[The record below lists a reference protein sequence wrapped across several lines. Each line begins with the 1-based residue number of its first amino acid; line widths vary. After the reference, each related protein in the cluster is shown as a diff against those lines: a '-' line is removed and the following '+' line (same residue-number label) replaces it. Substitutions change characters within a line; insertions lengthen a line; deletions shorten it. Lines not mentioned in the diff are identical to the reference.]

1 MAAGK
6 GTRMKSALPKVLH
19 KAAGRTMLGQVLHEV
34 RAAGVNDCV
43 VVVGHGAE
51 QVQASLQEDPNC
63 RFARQMPQ
71 LGTGHCVQQALP
83 QIPAATEAVL
93 ILCGDTPLLRAQ
105 TIQQM
110 LQLYAASQQT
120 AQPLAGLL
128 LTTLL
133 DNPFGYGR
141 IVRNSSGSVTAIV
154 EEKDASE
161 QQKQIREINA
171 GAYIFNY
178 AALQSALGRLNN
190 HNAQGEYYLT
200 DVISLLAADG
210 LRLDT
215 LPAADP
221 LETSGVNDRVQLAAA
236 AAELYRRKAEELML
250 AGVTIINPASCCI
263 ELDVKVAE
271 DVTIYPNCQLRGQ
284 TTIGSGTVLDS
295 DCLITDSQI
304 GRDCTI
310 TKSVLNQAAVGDRAN
325 IGPFAYLRPG
335 ARLAEDVKVGDFA
348 ELKNAQI
355 GRGSKIPHLSYIGD
369 AEVGENVNIGCG
381 TITCNYD
388 GVNKHLTK
396 IGSNVFVG
404 SNSNLVAP
412 VEVQDDAFIA
422 AGSTITREV
431 HAGALAVERS
441 PQREIAN
448 WNREKSPQALAKS
461 SASRAKALAESS
473 DSRAQALAKSSA
485 SRTGAKKL

>member
-6 GTRMKSALPKVLH
+6 GTRMKSNLPKVLH
-19 KAAGRTMLGQVLHEV
+19 KAAGRTMLGQVWHEV
-34 RAAGVNDCV
+34 RAAGIDNCV
-43 VVVGHGAE
+43 IVVGHGAE
-51 QVQASLQEDPNC
+51 QVQASLAGEPGC
-63 RFARQMPQ
+63 RFALQMPQ

-83 QIPAATEAVL
+83 QILPQTQAVL

-105 TIQQM
+105 TINAMYQR
-110 LQLYAASQQT
+110 YAASQQKDS
-120 AQPLAGLL
+120 QPLAGLL

-133 DNPFGYGR
+133 DNPHGYGR
-141 IVRNSSGSVTAIV
+141 IVRNNDGSVTAIV
-154 EEKDASE
+154 EEKDASAE
-161 QQKQIREINA
+161 QRQIREINA
-171 GAYIFNY
+171 GAYIFKY
-178 AALQSALGRLNN
+178 AALQSALARLDNN
-190 HNAQGEYYLT
+190 NAQGEYYLT

-210 LRLDT
+210 QRLDT

-221 LETSGVNDRVQLAAA
+221 LETTGVNDRVQLAAA
-236 AAELYRRKAEELML
+236 AAELFRRKAEDLML
-250 AGVTIINPASCCI
+250 AGVTIINPVSCCI
-263 ELDVKVAE
+263 EMDVQVGA
-271 DVTIYPNCQLRGQ
+271 DTIIYPNCQLRGQ
-284 TTIGSGTVLDS
+284 TSIGSGCVIDS

-304 GRDCTI
+304 GNDCTI
-310 TKSVLNQAAVGDRAN
+310 TKSVLNQATIGDRAN

-335 ARLAEDVKVGDFA
+335 ANLAEDVKVGDFA
-348 ELKNAQI
+348 ELKNARI

-396 IGSNVFVG
+396 IGNNVFVG

-422 AGSTITREV
+422 AGSTITKQV
-431 HAGALAVERS
+431 GAGALAVERS

-448 WNREKSPQALAKS
+448 WGREKSP
-461 SASRAKALAESS
+461 KALA
-473 DSRAQALAKSSA
+473 AIKSSP
-485 SRTGAKKL
+485 KQD

>member
-6 GTRMKSALPKVLH
+6 GTRMKSNLPKVLH
-19 KAAGRTMLGQVLHEV
+19 KAAGRTMLGQVWHEV
-34 RAAGVNDCV
+34 RAAGIDNCV
-43 VVVGHGAE
+43 IVVGHGAE
-51 QVQASLQEDPNC
+51 QVQASLAGEPGC
-63 RFARQMPQ
+63 RFALQMPQ

-83 QIPAATEAVL
+83 QILPQTQAVL

-105 TIQQM
+105 TINAMYQR
-110 LQLYAASQQT
+110 YAASQQKDS
-120 AQPLAGLL
+120 QPLAGLL

-133 DNPFGYGR
+133 DNPHGYGR
-141 IVRNSSGSVTAIV
+141 IVRNNDGSVTAIV
-154 EEKDASE
+154 EEKDASAE
-161 QQKQIREINA
+161 QRQIREINA

-178 AALQSALGRLNN
+178 AALQSALARLDNN
-190 HNAQGEYYLT
+190 NAQGEYYLT

-210 LRLDT
+210 QRLDT

-221 LETSGVNDRVQLAAA
+221 LETTGVNDRVQLAAA
-236 AAELYRRKAEELML
+236 AAELFRRKTEELML
-250 AGVTIINPASCCI
+250 AGVTIINPVSCCI
-263 ELDVKVAE
+263 EMDVQVGA
-271 DVTIYPNCQLRGQ
+271 DTIIYPNCQLRGQ
-284 TTIGSGTVLDS
+284 TSIGSGCVIDS

-304 GRDCTI
+304 GNDCTI
-310 TKSVLNQAAVGDRAN
+310 TKSVLNQATIGDRAN

-335 ARLAEDVKVGDFA
+335 ANLAEDVKVGDFA
-348 ELKNAQI
+348 ELKNARI

-396 IGSNVFVG
+396 IGNNVFVG

-422 AGSTITREV
+422 AGSTITKQV
-431 HAGALAVERS
+431 GAGALAVERS

-448 WNREKSPQALAKS
+448 WGREKSP
-461 SASRAKALAESS
+461 KALA
-473 DSRAQALAKSSA
+473 AIKSSP
-485 SRTGAKKL
+485 KQD

>member
-6 GTRMKSALPKVLH
+6 GTRMKSTLPKVLH
-19 KAAGRTMLGQVLHEV
+19 KAAGRTMLGQVWHEV
-34 RAAGVNDCV
+34 RAAGIDNCV
-43 VVVGHGAE
+43 IVVGHGAE
-51 QVQASLQEDPNC
+51 QVQASLAEEPGC
-63 RFARQMPQ
+63 RFALQMPQ

-83 QIPAATEAVL
+83 QIPPQTQAVL

-105 TIQQM
+105 TIKAMYQR
-110 LQLYAASQQT
+110 YAASQQEDS
-120 AQPLAGLL
+120 QPLAGLL
-128 LTTLL
+128 LTTIL
-133 DNPFGYGR
+133 DNPHGYGR
-141 IVRNSSGSVTAIV
+141 IVRNNDGSVTAIV
-154 EEKDASE
+154 EEKDASAE
-161 QQKQIREINA
+161 QRQIQEINA

-178 AALQSALGRLNN
+178 AALQSALARLDNN
-190 HNAQGEYYLT
+190 NAQGEYYLT

-210 LRLDT
+210 QRLDT
-215 LPAADP
+215 LPADDP
-221 LETSGVNDRVQLAAA
+221 LETTGVNDRVQLATA
-236 AAELYRRKAEELML
+236 AAELFRRKAEELML

-263 ELDVKVAE
+263 ELDVQVGA
-271 DVTIYPNCQLRGQ
+271 DTIIYPNCQLRGQ
-284 TTIGSGTVLDS
+284 TSIGSGCVIDS

-304 GRDCTI
+304 GNDCTI
-310 TKSVLNQAAVGDRAN
+310 TKSVLNQATVGDRAN

-335 ARLAEDVKVGDFA
+335 ANLAEDVKVGDFA
-348 ELKNAQI
+348 ELKNARI

-396 IGSNVFVG
+396 IGNNVFVG

-422 AGSTITREV
+422 AGSTITKQV
-431 HAGALAVERS
+431 GAGALAVERS

-448 WNREKSPQALAKS
+448 WGREKSP
-461 SASRAKALAESS
+461 KALAAAQSS
-473 DSRAQALAKSSA
+473 PKQD
-485 SRTGAKKL
+485 

>member
-6 GTRMKSALPKVLH
+6 GTRMKSNLPKVLH

-34 RAAGVNDCV
+34 RAAGVENCV
-43 VVVGHGAE
+43 VVAGHGAE
-51 QVQASLQEDPNC
+51 QVQTSLADEPNC
-63 RFARQMPQ
+63 RFALQMPQ

-83 QIPAATEAVL
+83 QIPAETEAVL
-93 ILCGDTPLLRAQ
+93 ILCGDTPLLRAA
-105 TIQQM
+105 TLRQM
-110 LQLYAASQQT
+110 LSLYAEGRQAD
-120 AQPLAGLL
+120 QPLTGLL
-128 LTTLL
+128 LTAILEE
-133 DNPFGYGR
+133 PRGYGR
-141 IVRNSSGSVTAIV
+141 IVRNADGGVTAIV
-154 EEKDASE
+154 EEKDADDA
-161 QQKQIREINA
+161 QKQIKEINA

-178 AALQSALGRLNN
+178 AALQKALARLDNN
-190 HNAQGEYYLT
+190 NAQGEYYLT

-215 LPAADP
+215 LPADDP
-221 LETSGVNDRVQLAAA
+221 LETTGVNDRAQLAAA
-236 AAELYRRKAEELML
+236 AAELFRRKAAELML
-250 AGVTIINPASCCI
+250 AGVTIVNPDSCCI
-263 ELDVKVAE
+263 DLDVEVGQ
-271 DVTIYPNCQLRGQ
+271 DTIIYPNCQLRGR
-284 TTIGSGTVLDS
+284 TKIGCNCVLDS
-295 DCLITDSQI
+295 DCLLTDSTV
-304 GRDCTI
+304 GDGCTI

-335 ARLAEDVKVGDFA
+335 SCLAEDVKVGDFA
-348 ELKNAQI
+348 ELKNAKI

-422 AGSTITREV
+422 AGSTITKQV
-431 HAGALAVERS
+431 SAGALAVERS

-448 WNREKSPQALAKS
+448 WNREKSPQAM
-461 SASRAKALAESS
+461 AKAQDDPKNSKA
-473 DSRAQALAKSSA
+473 
-485 SRTGAKKL
+485 

>member
-19 KAAGRTMLGQVLHEV
+19 KTAGRTMLGQVWHEV
-34 RAAGVNDCV
+34 RAAGIDNCV
-43 VVVGHGAE
+43 IVVGHGAE
-51 QVQASLQEDPNC
+51 QVQASLAGEPGC
-63 RFARQMPQ
+63 RFALQMPQ

-83 QIPAATEAVL
+83 QIPPQTQAVL

-105 TIQQM
+105 TIKAMYQR
-110 LQLYAASQQT
+110 YAASQQEDS
-120 AQPLAGLL
+120 QPLAGLL
-128 LTTLL
+128 LTTIL
-133 DNPFGYGR
+133 DNPHGYGR
-141 IVRNSSGSVTAIV
+141 IVRNNDGSVTAIV
-154 EEKDASE
+154 EEKDANDE
-161 QQKQIREINA
+161 QRQIQEINA

-178 AALQSALGRLNN
+178 AALQSALARLDNN
-190 HNAQGEYYLT
+190 NAQGEYYLT

-210 LRLDT
+210 QRLDT
-215 LPAADP
+215 LPADDP
-221 LETSGVNDRVQLAAA
+221 LETTGVNDRVQLATA
-236 AAELYRRKAEELML
+236 AAELFRRKAEELML

-263 ELDVKVAE
+263 ELDVQVGA
-271 DVTIYPNCQLRGQ
+271 DTIIYPNCQLRGQ
-284 TTIGSGTVLDS
+284 TSIGSGCVIDS

-304 GRDCTI
+304 GNDCTI
-310 TKSVLNQAAVGDRAN
+310 TKSVLNQTTVGDRAN

-335 ARLAEDVKVGDFA
+335 ANLAEDVKVGDFA
-348 ELKNAQI
+348 ELKNARI

-396 IGSNVFVG
+396 IGNNVFVG

-422 AGSTITREV
+422 AGSTITKQV
-431 HAGALAVERS
+431 GAGALAVERS

-448 WNREKSPQALAKS
+448 WGREKSP
-461 SASRAKALAESS
+461 KALATVQSS
-473 DSRAQALAKSSA
+473 PKQD
-485 SRTGAKKL
+485 